1 MLSDRG
7 YAGASAHRESLRRSG
22 RDAADWRKGAA
33 GESAVGRVL
42 AEAGVR
48 AVHDRRIP
56 GSHANIDHLAVT
68 SAGVLV
74 IDAKNYTGR
83 PRVDGYAGSDPT
95 PRRLFIDG
103 EEHTPL
109 VYAMK
114 HQVRVVETALL
125 DGRRADGGR
134 RFDVP
139 VRGILCFVGA
149 DWQLVNGYLVGGVGI
164 TSCDGLAAL
173 LRVPGTLDDVMVERV
188 HRRLAAA
195 LEAA

>member
-7 YAGASAHRESLRRSG
+7 FAGASAHRESLRQAG
-22 RDAADWRKGAA
+22 VRDASRWRA
-33 GESAVGRVL
+33 GAVGEGLVGRLL

-56 GSHANIDHLAVT
+56 GSDANIDHLAVT

-74 IDAKNYTGR
+74 IDAKNYAGR
-83 PRVDGYAGSDPT
+83 PRVDTYGGADPT
-95 PRRLFIDG
+95 PRRLFVDA

-109 VYAMK
+109 VFSMK
-114 HQVRVVETALL
+114 RQVRVVEDVLL
-125 DGRRADGGR
+125 GARPSL
-134 RFDVP
+134 DVP

-149 DWQLVNGYLVGGVGI
+149 DWDLVNGYLVAGVGI
-164 TSCDGLAAL
+164 TSRDGLSAL
-173 LRVPGTLDDVMVERV
+173 LAVPGPLGDREMDRL
-188 HRRLAAA
+188 HRRLATA

>member
-7 YAGASAHRESLRRSG
+7 FAGASAHRESLRRRG
-22 RDAADWRKGAA
+22 RDAADWRRGAA

-42 AEAGVR
+42 AEAGVL

-56 GSHANIDHLAVT
+56 GSEANIDHVAVT

-74 IDAKNYTGR
+74 IDAKNYAGR

-109 VYAMK
+109 VYSMK

-125 DGRRADGGR
+125 GDRLADGGQL
-134 RFDVP
+134 DVP

-149 DWQLVNGYLVGGVGI
+149 GWQLVNGYLVGGVGI

-173 LRVPGTLDDVMVERV
+173 LRVPGTLDEALVERV
-188 HRRLAAA
+188 HRRLATA